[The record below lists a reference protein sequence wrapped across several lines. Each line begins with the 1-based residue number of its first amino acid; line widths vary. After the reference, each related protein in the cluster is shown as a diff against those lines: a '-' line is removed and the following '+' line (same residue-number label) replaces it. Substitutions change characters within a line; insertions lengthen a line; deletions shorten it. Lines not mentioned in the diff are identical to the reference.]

1 MPADEHVPAL
11 MAAFA
16 VALSARTNMLTSHAV
31 DQMRTQAEEL
41 LPRDHAAYP
50 AIVSFATQYEI
61 YHRDPDALAR
71 LGQYLE
77 DSLHQAVG
85 PQRQWRA
92 DIDG

>member
-11 MAAFA
+11 MAAFS
-16 VALSARTNMLTSHAV
+16 VALSARTNMLTAHAV

-61 YHRDPDALAR
+61 YHRDPEALAR

-77 DSLHQAVG
+77 ASLTEAVG
-85 PQRQWRA
+85 PRLPYRA
-92 DIDG
+92 DLDG

>member
-1 MPADEHVPAL
+1 MPGDQHVPAL

-16 VALSARTNMLTSHAV
+16 VALSARTNMLTPHAV

-41 LPRDHAAYP
+41 LPRDHDAYP

-61 YHRDPDALAR
+61 YHRDPEALSR

-77 DSLHQAVG
+77 DSLTQAVG
-85 PQRQWRA
+85 PRLPWRA
-92 DIDG
+92 DLDG

>member
-1 MPADEHVPAL
+1 MPGDEHVPAL

-16 VALSARTNMLTSHAV
+16 VALSARTNMLTPHAV

-41 LPRDHAAYP
+41 LPRDHGAYS

-61 YHRDPDALAR
+61 YHRDPEALAK
-71 LGQYLE
+71 LGEYLE
-77 DSLHQAVG
+77 ASLTEAVG
-85 PQRQWRA
+85 PRRPYRA